1 MKQKV
6 SALTRILRVAQR
18 ECGILLRTPIYLFC
32 MIIFPIFT
40 VFFFTSMMNSGQ
52 PQEMPVGVVDL
63 DNTSTTRAL
72 IRRLDAFQTSRVVA
86 HYTNPTEARQAI
98 QKNKIYAFLYIPKGT
113 TDDLL
118 SARQPKV
125 SYYYSSV
132 YYTAGALLMRDLKTI
147 TTLGSAAVGQATMQ
161 ARGYTDRQIKTFLQP
176 IAIDLHAV
184 GNPWINYNVYL
195 STFIIP
201 GILLLFIFLI
211 SAYSIGTELKF
222 HRSQELMRLAGNDIY
237 AAMLGKFL
245 PQTLIWLT
253 IFYGYLWY
261 IFGHLNFPHP
271 GGTWLIML
279 LGLLAVIS
287 SQSFGVFIFGLMP
300 SLRMSMSIC
309 SLWAVLS
316 FSTCG
321 AAFPLMAMDAPIK
334 ALANLF
340 PLRHY
345 FMIYQLNIFNGY
357 PMEIAWFNYMALGI
371 FIVLPL
377 FVMRNIR
384 KAMLEYVYIP

>member
-6 SALTRILRVAQR
+6 SAVRRILRVAQR
-18 ECGILLRTPIYLFC
+18 ECGILMTTPIYLFC
-32 MIIFPIFT
+32 MVIFPVFII
-40 VFFFTSMMNSGQ
+40 FFFTTLMNSGQ
-52 PQEMPVGVVDL
+52 PQEMPVGVVDQ
-63 DNTSTTRAL
+63 DNTSTTRSL
-72 IRRLDAFQTSRVVA
+72 VRRLDGLQTSRVVA
-86 HYTNPTEARQAI
+86 HYANPTDARLAMQ
-98 QKNKIYAFLYIPKGT
+98 QNKIYAFLYIPKGT

-118 SARQPKV
+118 SSRQPKV

-161 ARGYTDRQIKTFLQP
+161 ARGYTPEQIQSFLQP
-176 IAIDLHAV
+176 IAIDLHPV
-184 GNPWINYNVYL
+184 GNPWVNYNVYL

-222 HRSQELMRLAGNDIY
+222 HRSQELMMVSGNDIY

-245 PQTLIWLT
+245 PQTLIWLV
-253 IFYGYLWY
+253 IFFGYLWY
-261 IFGHLNFPHP
+261 IFGYLQFPHP
-271 GGTWLIML
+271 GGTWTIML
-279 LGLLAVIS
+279 LGLLAVLS
-287 SQSFGVFIFGLMP
+287 SQGFGVFIFGLMP

-309 SLWAVLS
+309 SLWGMLS

-321 AAFPLMAMDAPIK
+321 AAFPIFAMDAPIT
-334 ALANLF
+334 ALAQLF

-345 FMIYQLNIFNGY
+345 YMIYQLNIFNGY
-357 PMEIAWFNYMALGI
+357 PMETAWFNYMALGI
-371 FIVLPL
+371 FIVMPL
-377 FVMRNIR
+377 FVMKKIR
-384 KAMLEYVYIP
+384 KAMLDYVYIP

>member
-6 SALTRILRVAQR
+6 SAIRRILRVAQR
-18 ECGILLRTPIYLFC
+18 ECGILTRTPIYLFC
-32 MIIFPIFT
+32 MIIFPIFII
-40 VFFFTSMMNSGQ
+40 FFFTSMMNSGQ
-52 PQEMPVGVVDL
+52 PQEMPVGIVDL
-63 DNTSTTRAL
+63 DNTTTTRSL
-72 IRRLDAFQTSRVVA
+72 VRKLDAFQTSRVVA
-86 HYTNPTEARQAI
+86 HYATPTEARQAM
-98 QKNKIYAFLYIPKGT
+98 QQNKIYAFLYIPKGT
-113 TDDLL
+113 TDALL
-118 SARQPKV
+118 SSRQPKV

-161 ARGYTDRQIKTFLQP
+161 AKGYTDQQIQTFLQP
-176 IAIDLHAV
+176 IAVDIHPV

-195 STFIIP
+195 STFIVP
-201 GILLLFIFLI
+201 GIILLFVFLI

-222 HRSQELMRLAGNDIY
+222 HRSQELMKIAGNDIY

-245 PQTLIWLT
+245 PQTLVWLV

-261 IFGHLNFPHP
+261 LFGYLEFPHP

-279 LGLLAVIS
+279 LGLLAILS
-287 SQSFGVFIFGLMP
+287 SEGFGVFIFGIMP

-309 SLWAVLS
+309 SLWGVLG
-316 FSTCG
+316 FSACG
-321 AAFPLMAMDAPIK
+321 AAFPIFAMDAPIT
-334 ALANLF
+334 ALAQLF

-345 FMIYQLNIFNGY
+345 YMIYQLNIFNGY

-371 FIVLPL
+371 FICLPL
-377 FVMRNIR
+377 FVMKPIR